1 MKREDISRLFEGA
14 TDEQISALLD
24 INSQD
29 IGRAKR
35 GGEKLQADLDAASEA
50 LKSANETIAALEANK
65 ADVEKLQRQIDA
77 YKQAEAERAE
87 TERQAREEADL
98 EARFSA
104 AAGGR
109 KFLHEMVREGV
120 KRAFGAAL
128 KDQRRGLLCPKQPA
142 AAHAADG
149 RPGHA
154 PHHRPGGVSRA
165 AAGKTVSVRA
175 ARPGTRKTIFE
186 GGLAN
191 GTVQP

>member
-128 KDQRRGLLCPKQPA
+128 KDSQNLGKSDAEIFAALTRDADFFARSNQPPRMPPMG
-142 AAHAADG
+142 D
-149 RPGHA
+149 PD
-154 PHHRPGGVSRA
+154 
-165 AAGKTVSVRA
+165 TVSYTHLDVYKRQA
-175 ARPGTRKTIFE
+175 
-186 GGLAN
+186 
-191 GTVQP
+191 